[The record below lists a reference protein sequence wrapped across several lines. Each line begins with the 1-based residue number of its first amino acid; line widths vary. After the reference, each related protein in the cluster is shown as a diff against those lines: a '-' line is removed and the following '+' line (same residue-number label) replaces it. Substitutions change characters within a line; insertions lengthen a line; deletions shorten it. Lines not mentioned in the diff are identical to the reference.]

1 MQFQL
6 SAPDLSA
13 ERAGNT
19 GTPGVWHFDSGTPGR
34 ALMVTALVHGN
45 ELCGAWA
52 LKELLA
58 SGLRPRRGSL
68 TLAFC
73 NLEAFDRF
81 DSARHDASRFV
92 DEDLNRVW
100 SAQRLDDP
108 VSCERR
114 RGAALRPWVERADW
128 LLDLHSM
135 HEPGAPLLLTGVLPR
150 NIALARRL
158 GAPRHVIVDAG
169 HQDGVRMRD
178 YGRFGDPGQ
187 ADACALL
194 IECGFHGDP
203 AARLAARD
211 LVARMLVES
220 AVIDATDMPDGWLL
234 PDTPP
239 DQACGA
245 LHGAG
250 PQRVLQVTD
259 AVVAPSMDL
268 RFAQPWQG
276 LETLAEAGSLIGWA
290 DGAPVVTPYDNCTL
304 IMPSLR
310 QLKPGVT
317 VVRLAREYAG

>member
-1 MQFQL
+1 MEFKL

-13 ERAGNT
+13 ERVGNT
-19 GTPGVWHFDSGTPGR
+19 NTPGVWHFDSGVPGR
-34 ALMVTALVHGN
+34 ALMVSALVHGN

-52 LKELLA
+52 LKDLLA

-73 NLEAFDRF
+73 NLDAFDRF
-81 DSARHDASRFV
+81 DPTAHDASRFV

-100 SAQRLDDP
+100 SAQRLDDATT
-108 VSCERR
+108 CERR
-114 RGAALRPWVERADW
+114 RGAALRPWVEQADW

-135 HEPGAPLLLTGVLPR
+135 HESGAPLLLTGTLPR
-150 NIALARRL
+150 NIALARLL
-158 GAPRHVIVDAG
+158 GAPQHVIVDAG
-169 HQDGVRMRD
+169 HKDGVRMRD
-178 YGRFGDPGQ
+178 FGRFGDPDQ

-203 AARLAARD
+203 ASSVVARD
-211 LVARMLVES
+211 QVARMLIAS
-220 AVIDATDMPDGWLL
+220 AVIDASDLPAGWLL
-234 PDTPP
+234 SDTEGR
-239 DQACGA
+239 DIDR
-245 LHGAG
+245 
-250 PQRVLQVTD
+250 QRVLEVTN
-259 AVVAPSMDL
+259 AVVAPSMNL

-290 DGAPVVTPYDNCTL
+290 DEAPIVTPYDNCTL

-317 VVRLAREYAG
+317 VVRLAREYVG